1 MISDQVHKYVGI
13 VADKERSYLTMPPA
27 LTPTMTPTRDT
38 VVTIKKSETVDLMD
52 YTESGIT
59 GRFDL

>member
-1 MISDQVHKYVGI
+1 
-13 VADKERSYLTMPPA
+13 MPPA

-59 GRFDL
+59 GAYDLEVLYVF

>member
-1 MISDQVHKYVGI
+1 
-13 VADKERSYLTMPPA
+13 MPPA
-27 LTPTMTPTRDT
+27 LPPTMAPTMAPARDT

-59 GRFDL
+59 GRYNL